1 MTTMFSAPEADP
13 LSPAAYHARLDEI
26 LPLVEARAEAAEAQ
40 GHLTD
45 DVVAAMRAAGLYT
58 MLFPKEVGGAEL
70 LPIDAMRIT
79 ERLAYAHGS
88 AAWCVMGGNMEGAT
102 MAIYIAQEGID
113 TVFANGPDITISGNG
128 VPRGYARPVE
138 GGWMIKGNWSYGS
151 GIHHA
156 EWVHSG
162 CFVTDQEGNMQ
173 FGENGAPKI
182 IVCHHP
188 RSTIKLL
195 GNWDVLGLK
204 ATGSYDYVLDGM
216 EELFLPAHMAY
227 DFDIGAPVRGAAQGA
242 LGLAGYSA
250 WAHTGWAIGVGRRM
264 LDELKKVIVNRVDA
278 FGKSSDSA
286 SFRFQFAQA
295 EAKFRAAA
303 ALAHEAWEDISA
315 TYAKGEPHSQEQ
327 LTLVKLALRHIHDV
341 ASETGTF
348 AYRQGRGAALRNT
361 VMQRTWR
368 DIHAGTQHI
377 LMADQ
382 MVEECGR
389 GLLGIAPP
397 EAPWTVFGIAG

>member
-1 MTTMFSAPEADP
+1 MFATPAAAADD
-13 LSPAAYHARLDEI
+13 LSPAAFHARLDGI
-26 LPLVEARAEAAEAQ
+26 LPLIESRAAEAEAQ

-58 MLFPKEVGGAEL
+58 MLYPRVVGGAEL
-70 LPIDAMRIT
+70 LPIDAMRLA
-79 ERLAYAHGS
+79 ERIAYAHGS
-88 AAWCVMGGNMEGAT
+88 AAWCMMGSNMEGTT
-102 MAIYIAQEGID
+102 MSIYIDQEGVD
-113 TVFANGPDITISGNG
+113 TVFAKGPDITISGNG

-162 CFVTDQEGNMQ
+162 CFVTDQDGNMQ
-173 FGENGAPKI
+173 FGEAGQPKI

-188 RSTIKLL
+188 RETIRLL
-195 GNWDVLGLK
+195 GNWDVLGLR

-216 EELFLPAHMAY
+216 DELFLPACMAY
-227 DFDIGAPVRGAAQGA
+227 DFDISAPLRGGPQGA
-242 LGLAGYSA
+242 LGLAGFSA
-250 WAHTGWAIGVGRRM
+250 LAHTSWAIGVGRRA
-264 LDELKKVIVNRVDA
+264 LDELKKVIVARVDA

-286 SFRFQFAQA
+286 SFRFQYAQA
-295 EAKFRAAA
+295 EARYRAATA
-303 ALAHEAWEDISA
+303 FAHEAWQDISDTNA
-315 TYAKGEPHSQEQ
+315 RGETHSQDQ

-341 ASETGTF
+341 VSETGTF
-348 AYRQGRGAALRNT
+348 AYRQARGAGLRDT
-361 VMQRTWR
+361 VLQRSWR
-368 DIHAGTQHI
+368 DIHAGTQHV

-397 EAPWTVFGIAG
+397 DAPWTVFGIAG